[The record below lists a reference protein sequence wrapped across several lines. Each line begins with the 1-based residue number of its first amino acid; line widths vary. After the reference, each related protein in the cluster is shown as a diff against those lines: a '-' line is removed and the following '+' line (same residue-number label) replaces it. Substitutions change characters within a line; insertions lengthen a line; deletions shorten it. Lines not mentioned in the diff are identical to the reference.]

1 MLLDPFEEQF
11 HLPSLAVEVR
21 NELGLEC
28 HVVGQEA
35 ESFPFVVFDR
45 DAPDGV
51 GIIFFCNIQRQN
63 PNLIA
68 DDIGVL
74 SVHWL
79 RISALKFGIAFGPGH
94 KECLGL
100 MNLVKPCKIQ
110 VPAVH
115 QIKGSSLDDE
125 LIQDVYFVGL
135 PVCNVNETGY
145 VSMQIQ
151 EGVHLHRS
159 LGCAKRS
166 PRINR
171 QAKVYRRR
179 VESVNSRIQI
189 DRQAVWLLK
198 VSGDPNQVLL
208 EVCVD
213 LPRANC
219 VCIRKRIS
227 RNCLAPKSQMIE
239 SFCFDSQID
248 FDVSER
254 FSTSQLGKG
263 HCQELIEAGEVF
275 DLVIASVFGNATPK
289 GCHGYMIHDLRKDK
303 LALVH
308 DETSPLTGKA
318 SLLEN
323 YC

>member
-11 HLPSLAVEVR
+11 HLPSLAVEVC

-35 ESFPFVVFDR
+35 ESSPFVVFGS

-51 GIIFFCNIQRQN
+51 GIIFFCNVQRQN

-74 SVHWL
+74 SVHCL

-115 QIKGSSLDDE
+115 QIKGASLDDE
-125 LIQDVYFVGL
+125 LIQDVDFVGL
-135 PVCNVNETGY
+135 SVCNVNETGY

-179 VESVNSRIQI
+179 VEGVNSRIQI
-189 DRQAVWLLK
+189 DRQGVWRFQSSIAQSLRR
-198 VSGDPNQVLL
+198 S
-208 EVCVD
+208 
-213 LPRANC
+213 A
-219 VCIRKRIS
+219 
-227 RNCLAPKSQMIE
+227 KS
-239 SFCFDSQID
+239 
-248 FDVSER
+248 
-254 FSTSQLGKG
+254 
-263 HCQELIEAGEVF
+263 
-275 DLVIASVFGNATPK
+275 
-289 GCHGYMIHDLRKDK
+289 DLRLHSKAYFAK
-303 LALVH
+303 LFGTEIPNDRVF
-308 DETSPLTGKA
+308 
-318 SLLEN
+318 LLGFAD
-323 YC
+323 